1 MYILA
6 ALLPHG
12 LTSMISFAGGSPN
25 EDLFYFK
32 EAEFKL
38 RFVLTSVVFSRIG
51 FLVQLFRNKLYSPQI
66 LHIVIL

>member
-12 LTSMISFAGGSPN
+12 STSIISFAGGSPN

-38 RFVLTSVVFSRIG
+38 RFVLTFAVRVFSSA
-51 FLVQLFRNKLYSPQI
+51 VS
-66 LHIVIL
+66 